1 MNPYENAPIGVFD
14 SGVGGLSILSACL
27 NNLPSESYLYIAD
40 SAYAPYGD
48 KTDSVIR
55 DRVIQVVSYLI
66 ERGAKAIVIAC
77 NTATAA
83 AVHECRELFAL
94 PIIGVEPG
102 LKPAVKI
109 SQSKRVGVLA
119 TQYTVESQKFQS
131 LVMQLDQQAD
141 SITALGCPGLV
152 ELIESQHTTSQ
163 ELEALLTPYIEQ
175 FERAGIDTLALGCT
189 HYGFVE
195 KEISAL
201 FRDPVKVIDTST
213 SIALEVK
220 RRLMAMNL
228 LSSPRFNGSV
238 ELLTTGKD
246 REVLFALANRL
257 IHFEGDVTPIE
268 VSK

>member
-83 AVHECRELFAL
+83 AVHECRELFTL

-131 LVMQLDQQAD
+131 LC
-141 SITALGCPGLV
+141 S
-152 ELIESQHTTSQ
+152 LISKQIRSQRWVAQ
-163 ELEALLTPYIEQ
+163 
-175 FERAGIDTLALGCT
+175 
-189 HYGFVE
+189 VW
-195 KEISAL
+195 
-201 FRDPVKVIDTST
+201 
-213 SIALEVK
+213 
-220 RRLMAMNL
+220 
-228 LSSPRFNGSV
+228 LS
-238 ELLTTGKD
+238 
-246 REVLFALANRL
+246 
-257 IHFEGDVTPIE
+257 
-268 VSK
+268 